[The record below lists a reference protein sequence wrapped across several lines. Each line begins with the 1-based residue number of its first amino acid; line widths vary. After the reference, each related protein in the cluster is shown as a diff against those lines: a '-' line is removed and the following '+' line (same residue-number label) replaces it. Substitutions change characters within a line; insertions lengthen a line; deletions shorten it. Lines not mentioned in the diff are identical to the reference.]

1 MNNRLLLIFLI
12 LTQKITAQPGNNP
25 SSTINLTFKNNTS
38 QHLRLA
44 DSVMISIFGEV
55 GFKQFFKL
63 ECFKDLCI
71 KNDTGK
77 YLQPCD
83 TNQLSNCTEANITYT
98 YINNK
103 VPMKIEMYSFYNGK
117 NKYCKPIV
125 LWNYLTMQIPINH
138 LQLLSP
144 DEIIKRKKRK
154 FKKLNIVFSQNTNI
168 KYSINPIVE
177 PLFKTYPQDT
187 TIKEYPQHKV
197 IKLKAANNWKGGFYY
212 IAYDSTYDFKH
223 DDEKLHYQKQF
234 LIDAETGEILYEI
247 ILIGIKDEKLKHY
260 NPKKPTK

>member
-1 MNNRLLLIFLI
+1 MKSIILLIFLI

-25 SSTINLTFKNNTS
+25 SSTINLNFKNNTS
-38 QHLRLA
+38 HHLRLA

-55 GFKQFFKL
+55 GFKQFFKVT
-63 ECFKDLCI
+63 CFKDLCK

-103 VPMKIEMYSFYNGK
+103 VPMKIEFYSIYREK

-125 LWNYLTMQIPINH
+125 VWNYLTMQIPINH

-144 DEIIKRKKRK
+144 DEIEIK
-154 FKKLNIVFSQNTNI
+154 FKKKFKKNNIVFSLNNVV
-168 KYSINPIVE
+168 KYSINLSKELSIMYHPSDS
-177 PLFKTYPQDT
+177 TG
-187 TIKEYPQHKV
+187 KEYPHNKI
-197 IKLKAANNWKGGFYY
+197 IKHKAANDWNSGFYY
-212 IAYDSTYDFKH
+212 MAYDSTYYLKH
-223 DDEKLHYQKQF
+223 DHEKLHHQKLF
-234 LIDAETGEILYEI
+234 IIDASTGEILYEI
-247 ILIGIKDEKLKHY
+247 ILISKKDEKLKHY
-260 NPKKPTK
+260 NPIKPKK